1 MIDKTI
7 LSSAI
12 NKKFTEFSD
21 SIQEELH
28 KKLANHYVFKKYASE
43 FDKIQSMKIAYADIN
58 DSMNEDNS
66 IKDTY
71 NKISGLSK
79 IALQGYARRINY
91 PELLD
96 LKSMD
101 EDDIIQE
108 LLAYEYNEKDVDKF
122 YKSIM
127 KFNEAKKPKVIS
139 IPAYYDAILIVNQ
152 LGRVGL
158 KARAVSSDS
167 DIVNVDLYDL
177 DDQDILLDWMDS
189 KGYNKKDIK
198 LATKRPRYYE

>member
-1 MIDKTI
+1 M
-7 LSSAI
+7 S
-12 NKKFTEFSD
+12 
-21 SIQEELH
+21 
-28 KKLANHYVFKKYASE
+28 FKDYLE
-43 FDKIQSMKIAYADIN
+43 